1 MIVSGKTPDSKWKH
15 HPIVKMWS
23 GYEGKCARTT
33 EVTRHSPKISVA
45 LRDYIIK
52 AVEVFGERKTKD
64 GKRFFDNTCMLQWIE
79 EYDMR
84 LKPEE
89 QIVYPEFIGNATFH
103 DSHKAMLYHKG
114 REAVR
119 VMALKGKTIDNVYEH
134 FATHSHITSYHWP
147 VELKTTKVS
156 VLIAHTSVGAVANN
170 LLRC

>member
-15 HPIVKMWS
+15 HPIIKMWS

-33 EVTRHSPKISVA
+33 EVTCHSPKISVA

-89 QIVYPEFIGNATFH
+89 QIVYP
-103 DSHKAMLYHKG
+103 
-114 REAVR
+114 AVR